1 MEDMDQSPLV
11 SSSSDSPPRP
21 QPAFKYQF
29 VKEPEDEEEEEEE
42 EDEDEDED
50 LEELEVLERKP
61 AAALSAAPVAAAA
74 ATPASAPLLD
84 FGNDFV
90 PPAPRG
96 PLPAAPLA
104 APERQPS
111 WDPSPVSSSVPAPSP
126 PSIRADSHSKLSE
139 DEEPPARPPPPP
151 PADVSPQAEPS
162 WTPAAPAPAAPPS
175 TPAAPKRRGSSG
187 SVDETL
193 FALPAASEPVI
204 HSSAEKIM
212 DLKEQPGNTVSAGQE
227 DFPSVLLETAAS
239 LPSLPP
245 LSAASF
251 KEREYLGDLPAVL
264 PTEGTL
270 PEISNEASKAFSEK
284 AKNPFVERNLTEF
297 SELEYSE
304 MESSF
309 SGSQKAEPAITVASP
324 RAEIVVRSKDKEE
337 DLVSRNIL
345 HTQQE
350 LSTVLTKS
358 VKEEDRVLSPEKTKD
373 SFNEKGVAAEAS
385 MREEYAD
392 FKPFERV
399 WEGKDTYKQ
408 DSDVLAAEGNI
419 ESKLEGKVDKKRFS
433 DSLEQTNREKD
444 SESSNDDTSFPSTP
458 EAIRGG
464 SGAYITCA
472 PFNPTTENVSAN
484 IFPLLEDHTSENK
497 TDEKKIEEK
506 KAQIVT
512 EKNASA
518 KASNPFLVAAQ
529 ESKTDYV
536 TTDHVS
542 KVTQEAVAN
551 MPEGLT
557 PDLVQEACESE
568 LNDATGTKIAFE
580 TKMDLVQTSEAVQES
595 LYPVTQLCPSFEE
608 SEATPSPVLPDIV
621 MEAPLNSVVPSAG
634 ASAVQLSSSPLE
646 TPPSVNYESM
656 KFEPENPPPYEEAM
670 NVSLKKELGMNE
682 EITEPESISVAV
694 QETEAPYISIACDL
708 IKETKISTEPTPD
721 FSSYSEI
728 AEVAQ
733 PVPEHSELVEDSS
746 PDSEPVDLF
755 SDDSI
760 PEVPQKQDEAVILVK
775 ENLIEIS
782 SESVTGHE
790 NKGKLSASPPPEGG
804 KPYLESFQPSL
815 GITKDTLAPDEVSAL
830 TQKEKIPLQMEE
842 LNTAVYS
849 SDGLFIAQEAN
860 LRESETFSDS
870 SPIEIIDEF
879 PTLVS
884 SKADSS
890 PTLAREYTD
899 LEVSH
904 KSEIADIQDVAG
916 SLARAGLPHDLSFKS
931 TQPKEEEVHVPD
943 EFSKDRD
950 DVSKVPVLPPDVSAL
965 AAQAE
970 IGSIEKPK
978 VLVKEAEKKLPS
990 DTEKERRSP
999 SAIFSAELSKTSVVD
1014 LLYWRDIKKT
1024 GVVFGASLFLLL
1036 SLTVFSIVS
1045 VTAYIALALLSVT
1058 ISFRIYKGVIQAIQK
1073 SDEGHPFRAY
1083 LESEVAISEEL
1094 VQKYSNSALG
1104 HVNCTIKELRRLFL
1118 VDDLV
1123 DSLKFA
1129 VLMWVFTYVGAL
1141 FNGLTLL
1148 ILALISLFSV
1158 PVIYERHQAQI
1169 DHYLGLANKNVKD
1182 AMAKIQAKIP
1192 GLKRKAE

>member
-1 MEDMDQSPLV
+1 MEDLDQSPLV
-11 SSSSDSPPRP
+11 SSSDSPPRP

-29 VKEPEDEEEEEEE
+29 VREPEDEEEEEEE
-42 EDEDEDED
+42 EEEDEDED

-61 AAALSAAPVAAAA
+61 AAGLSAAPVPTAPAAG
-74 ATPASAPLLD
+74 APLMD

-96 PLPAAPLA
+96 PLPAAPA

-111 WDPSPVSSSVPAPSP
+111 WDPSPVSSTVPAPSSLSAAAVSP
-126 PSIRADSHSKLSE
+126 SKLLE
-139 DEEPPARPPPPP
+139 DDEPPARPPPPP
-151 PADVSPQAEPS
+151 PASVSPQAEPA
-162 WTPAAPAPAAPPS
+162 WTPPAPAPAAPS

-204 HSSAEKIM
+204 RSSAENIM
-212 DLKEQPGNTVSAGQE
+212 DLKEQPGNTISAGQE

-239 LPSLPP
+239 LPSLSP

-251 KEREYLGDLPAVL
+251 KEHEYLGNLSTVL

-270 PEISNEASKAFSEK
+270 QETVNEASKEFSEK
-284 AKNPFVERNLTEF
+284 AKTPLVDRDLTEF

-304 MESSF
+304 MGSSF
-309 SGSQKAEPAITVASP
+309 DVSPKAESAIIVANP
-324 RAEIVVRSKDKEE
+324 REEIIVKNKEE
-337 DLVSRNIL
+337 ENLVSNNIL
-345 HTQQE
+345 HNQQE
-350 LSTVLTKS
+350 LPIALTKL
-358 VKEEDRVLSPEKTKD
+358 VKEEDEVMSLEKAKD
-373 SFNEKGVAAEAS
+373 SFNEKRIAVEAP

-399 WEGKDTYKQ
+399 WEVKDSKE
-408 DSDVLAAEGNI
+408 DSDVLAAGGKI
-419 ESKLEGKVDKKRFS
+419 ESKLESKVDKKGFA
-433 DSLEQTNREKD
+433 DSLEQTNHEKD

-458 EAIRGG
+458 EAIKDR

-472 PFNPTTENVSAN
+472 PFNPAATESIATN
-484 IFPLLEDHTSENK
+484 IFPLLGDHTSENK

-512 EKNASA
+512 EKNTST
-518 KASNPFLVAAQ
+518 KTSNPFLVAAQ
-529 ESKTDYV
+529 DSETDYV
-536 TTDHVS
+536 TTDNLG
-542 KVTQEAVAN
+542 KVTEEVVAN

-568 LNDATGTKIAFE
+568 LNEVTGTKIAYE
-580 TKMDLVQTSEAVQES
+580 TKMDLVQTSEVMQES
-595 LYPVTQLCPSFEE
+595 LYPAAQLCPSFEE

-621 MEAPLNSVVPSAG
+621 MEAPLNSAVPSAG
-634 ASAVQLSSSPLE
+634 ASAVQPSSSPLE
-646 TPPSVNYESM
+646 ASSVNYESIIH
-656 KFEPENPPPYEEAM
+656 EPENPPPYEEAM
-670 NVSLKKELGMNE
+670 SVSLKKVSGIKE
-682 EITEPESISVAV
+682 EIKEPESINAAV

-708 IKETKISTEPTPD
+708 IKETKLSAEPTPD
-721 FSSYSEI
+721 FSDYSEM
-728 AEVAQ
+728 AKVEQ
-733 PVPEHSELVEDSS
+733 PVPDHSELVEDSS

-760 PEVPQKQDEAVILVK
+760 PDVPQKQDEAVMLVK
-775 ENLIEIS
+775 ENLPETSFESMIE
-782 SESVTGHE
+782 HE
-790 NKGKLSASPPPEGG
+790 NKEKLSALPPEGG
-804 KPYLESFQPSL
+804 KPYLESFKL
-815 GITKDTLAPDEVSAL
+815 NLDNTKDTLLPDEVSTL
-830 TQKEKIPLQMEE
+830 SKKEKIPLQMEE
-842 LNTAVYS
+842 LSTAVYS
-849 SDGLFIAQEAN
+849 DDDLFLSKEAQV
-860 LRESETFSDS
+860 RETETFSDS

-879 PTLVS
+879 PTLIS
-884 SKADSS
+884 SKTDSFS
-890 PTLAREYTD
+890 KLAREYTD

-904 KSEIADIQDVAG
+904 KSEIANAPGGAG
-916 SLARAGLPHDLSFKS
+916 SLPCTELPHDLSLKNI
-931 TQPKEEEVHVPD
+931 QPKVEEKISFSD
-943 EFSKDRD
+943 DFSKNGSAT
-950 DVSKVPVLPPDVSAL
+950 SKVLLLPPDVSAL
-965 AAQAE
+965 TTQAE
-970 IGSIEKPK
+970 IGGIVKPK
-978 VLVKEAEKKLPS
+978 VLMKEAEKNLPS
-990 DTEKERRSP
+990 DTEKEDRSP

-1014 LLYWRDIKKT
+1014 LLYWRDMRKT

-1058 ISFRIYKGVIQAIQK
+1058 ISFRIYRGVIQAIQK

>member
-1 MEDMDQSPLV
+1 MV
-11 SSSSDSPPRP
+11 
-21 QPAFKYQF
+21 
-29 VKEPEDEEEEEEE
+29 
-42 EDEDEDED
+42 
-50 LEELEVLERKP
+50 
-61 AAALSAAPVAAAA
+61 
-74 ATPASAPLLD
+74 T
-84 FGNDFV
+84 
-90 PPAPRG
+90 
-96 PLPAAPLA
+96 
-104 APERQPS
+104 
-111 WDPSPVSSSVPAPSP
+111 
-126 PSIRADSHSKLSE
+126 
-139 DEEPPARPPPPP
+139 
-151 PADVSPQAEPS
+151 
-162 WTPAAPAPAAPPS
+162 
-175 TPAAPKRRGSSG
+175 
-187 SVDETL
+187 
-193 FALPAASEPVI
+193 
-204 HSSAEKIM
+204 EKIM

-239 LPSLPP
+239 LPSLSP
-245 LSAASF
+245 LSAAAF

-270 PEISNEASKAFSEK
+270 PEISSETSKAFSEK

-309 SGSQKAEPAITVASP
+309 SGSQKTEPAITVANP
-324 RAEIVVRSKDKEE
+324 RDEIVVRSKDKEE

-373 SFNEKGVAAEAS
+373 SFNEKGIAAEAS

-392 FKPFERV
+392 FKPFEQV
-399 WEGKDTYKQ
+399 WEVKDTYKQ
-408 DSDVLAAEGNI
+408 DSDVLAAGGNI
-419 ESKLEGKVDKKRFS
+419 ESKWEVKVDKKRFS
-433 DSLEQTNREKD
+433 DSLEPTSHEKE

-458 EAIRGG
+458 EAIKGG

-472 PFNPTTENVSAN
+472 PFNPTTTENVSTN
-484 IFPLLEDHTSENK
+484 IFPQLEDHTSENK

-518 KASNPFLVAAQ
+518 KTSNPFLMAAQ
-529 ESKTDYV
+529 DSKADYV

-542 KVTQEAVAN
+542 KVTEDVVAN

-568 LNDATGTKIAFE
+568 LNEATGTKIAFE

-634 ASAVQLSSSPLE
+634 ASAALLSSSPLE
-646 TPPSVNYESM
+646 APPSVNYESI

-670 NVSLKKELGMNE
+670 NVSLKKESGMKE

-733 PVPEHSELVEDSS
+733 PVLEHSELVEDSS

-782 SESVTGHE
+782 SESMTGHE
-790 NKGKLSASPPPEGG
+790 NKGKLGASPPPEGG

-815 GITKDTLAPDEVSAL
+815 GITKDTLAPSEVSAL

-879 PTLVS
+879 PTFVS

-904 KSEIADIQDVAG
+904 KSEIADIQDGAG
-916 SLARAGLPHDLSFKS
+916 SLACAGLPHDLSFKS
-931 TQPKEEEVHVPD
+931 IQPKEEEVHVPE
-943 EFSKDRD
+943 EFSKDRG
-950 DVSKVPVLPPDVSAL
+950 DVSKVPILPPDVSAL
-965 AAQAE
+965 DVQAE
-970 IGSIEKPK
+970 VGSIEKPK

-990 DTEKERRSP
+990 DTQKEQRSP
-999 SAIFSAELSKTSVVD
+999 SAIFSTELSKTSGNQSIHYFVLSCQLVTHRTFYY
-1014 LLYWRDIKKT
+1014 LLC
-1024 GVVFGASLFLLL
+1024 SMLCL
-1036 SLTVFSIVS
+1036 
-1045 VTAYIALALLSVT
+1045 
-1058 ISFRIYKGVIQAIQK
+1058 
-1073 SDEGHPFRAY
+1073 
-1083 LESEVAISEEL
+1083 
-1094 VQKYSNSALG
+1094 
-1104 HVNCTIKELRRLFL
+1104 
-1118 VDDLV
+1118 
-1123 DSLKFA
+1123 
-1129 VLMWVFTYVGAL
+1129 
-1141 FNGLTLL
+1141 
-1148 ILALISLFSV
+1148 
-1158 PVIYERHQAQI
+1158 
-1169 DHYLGLANKNVKD
+1169 
-1182 AMAKIQAKIP
+1182 
-1192 GLKRKAE
+1192 

>member
-1 MEDMDQSPLV
+1 MEDMDQSPMV

-29 VKEPEDEEEEEEE
+29 VKEPEDEEEEEE

-61 AAALSAAPVAAAA
+61 AAALSAAPVPAAI
-74 ATPASAPLLD
+74 ATPAGAPLLD

-104 APERQPS
+104 APERQLS
-111 WDPSPVSSSVPAPSP
+111 WDPSPASSAEPAPSL
-126 PSIRADSHSKLSE
+126 PSITKTSPSQLSE
-139 DEEPPARPPPPP
+139 DDEPPARPPPPP
-151 PADVSPQAEPS
+151 PADVSPQAEPA
-162 WTPAAPAPAAPPS
+162 WIPAAPAPAAPPS

-239 LPSLPP
+239 LPSLAP

-251 KEREYLGDLPAVL
+251 KEHEYLGNLPAVL

-270 PEISNEASKAFSEK
+270 REISDEASKEFSEK
-284 AKNPFVERNLTEF
+284 AKKPFVDRDLPEF

-304 MESSF
+304 MGSSF
-309 SGSQKAEPAITVASP
+309 SGSPRAESAITVANP
-324 RAEIVVRSKDKEE
+324 REEIIVKNKDEEE
-337 DLVSRNIL
+337 DLVSNNIL
-345 HTQQE
+345 RTQQE
-350 LSTVLTKS
+350 LPIVLSKS
-358 VKEEDRVLSPEKTKD
+358 VKEEDRVMSPEKTKD
-373 SFNEKGVAAEAS
+373 SFNEKGIVAEAPV
-385 MREEYAD
+385 REEYAD
-392 FKPFERV
+392 FKPFEQV
-399 WEGKDTYKQ
+399 WEVKDTYKQ
-408 DSDVLAAEGNI
+408 DSDVLAAGGNI
-419 ESKLEGKVDKKRFS
+419 ESKLEGKVDTERFS

-458 EAIRGG
+458 EAIKDG

-472 PFNPTTENVSAN
+472 PFNPSAN

-518 KASNPFLVAAQ
+518 KTSNPFLVATQ
-529 ESKTDYV
+529 DSKTDYD
-536 TTDHVS
+536 TTDHLS
-542 KVTQEAVAN
+542 EVTEEVVAN
-551 MPEGLT
+551 MHEGLT

-568 LNDATGTKIAFE
+568 LSEATGTKIAFE
-580 TKMDLVQTSEAVQES
+580 TKMDLVQTSEAMQES
-595 LYPVTQLCPSFEE
+595 LYPVAQLCPSFEE

-621 MEAPLNSVVPSAG
+621 MEAPLNSIVPSAG

-646 TPPSVNYESM
+646 APPSVNYESI
-656 KFEPENPPPYEEAM
+656 KLEPENPPPYEEAM
-670 NVSLKKELGMNE
+670 NVSLKKVSGMNE
-682 EITEPESISVAV
+682 EIKEAESISVAV

-708 IKETKISTEPTPD
+708 IKETKLSTEPTPD

-728 AEVAQ
+728 AKVAQ
-733 PVPEHSELVEDSS
+733 LVPTHSELVEDSS

-775 ENLIEIS
+775 ENLIETS
-782 SESVTGHE
+782 SESMIEHE
-790 NKGKLSASPPPEGG
+790 NKEKLSASPPPEGG
-804 KPYLESFQPSL
+804 KPYLESFQPNL
-815 GITKDTLAPDEVSAL
+815 ETTKDTLSSNEVSTL
-830 TQKEKIPLQMEE
+830 IQKEKIPLQMEE

-849 SDGLFIAQEAN
+849 NDGLYIAKEAKI
-860 LRESETFSDS
+860 RESETFSDS

-879 PTLVS
+879 PTFVS
-884 SKADSS
+884 SKTDSS
-890 PTLAREYTD
+890 PTLAREYSD
-899 LEVSH
+899 LEISY
-904 KSEIADIQDVAG
+904 KSEVASVQDGAG
-916 SLARAGLPHDLSFKS
+916 SLPCSELPHEVSVKS
-931 TQPKEEEVHVPD
+931 VQPKDEEKVHVPD
-943 EFSKDRD
+943 EFSKDRAD
-950 DVSKVPVLPPDVSAL
+950 ISKVPLLPPDVSAL
-965 AAQAE
+965 DAQTG
-970 IGSIEKPK
+970 IGSIVKPK

-990 DTEKERRSP
+990 GTEKEHRPP
-999 SAIFSAELSKTSVVD
+999 SAMFSAELSKTSVVD

-1058 ISFRIYKGVIQAIQK
+1058 ICFRIYKGVIQAIQK

>member
-21 QPAFKYQF
+21 QPPFKYQF
-29 VKEPEDEEEEEEE
+29 VREPEDEEEDEEE
-42 EDEDEDED
+42 EDEEEEDED

-61 AAALSAAPVAAAA
+61 ATGLSAAPVPTAPVAG
-74 ATPASAPLLD
+74 APLLD
-84 FGNDFV
+84 FGSDFV

-96 PLPAAPLA
+96 PLPAAPPA
-104 APERQPS
+104 APERPPS
-111 WDPSPVSSSVPAPSP
+111 WDSSPVSPAVPAPSL
-126 PSIRADSHSKLSE
+126 PSAAAALPSKLPE
-139 DEEPPARPPPPP
+139 DDEPPARPPPPP
-151 PADVSPQAEPS
+151 PASVSPQAEPA
-162 WTPAAPAPAAPPS
+162 WTPPAPAPAAPPS

-193 FALPAASEPVI
+193 FALPAAYEPVI

-239 LPSLPP
+239 LPSLSP

-251 KEREYLGDLPAVL
+251 KEHEYLGNLPVSC
-264 PTEGTL
+264 TEGTL
-270 PEISNEASKAFSEK
+270 QETSTEASKEFTEK
-284 AKNPFVERNLTEF
+284 AKNPFVDRDLAKF
-297 SELEYSE
+297 SQLEYSE
-304 MESSF
+304 MSLSF
-309 SGSQKAEPAITVASP
+309 SGSPKAESAIIVANP
-324 RAEIVVRSKDKEE
+324 REENEDEKE
-337 DLVSRNIL
+337 DLVSNNVLRN
-345 HTQQE
+345 QQE
-350 LSTVLTKS
+350 LPIALTNKS
-358 VKEEDRVLSPEKTKD
+358 VKEEDKVMSPEKTKD
-373 SFNEKGVAAEAS
+373 SFIEKRIAAEAP

-399 WEGKDTYKQ
+399 WDVKDTHKQ
-408 DSDVLAAEGNI
+408 DSDEGNVESML
-419 ESKLEGKVDKKRFS
+419 ESKVGKKCFA
-433 DSLEQTNREKD
+433 DSPEQTNHEKD

-458 EAIRGG
+458 EAVKDG

-472 PFNPTTENVSAN
+472 PFNPTATENLSTN

-512 EKNASA
+512 EKNFST
-518 KASNPFLVAAQ
+518 KTSNPFLVATQDSEA
-529 ESKTDYV
+529 DYV
-536 TTDHVS
+536 TTDSVS
-542 KVTQEAVAN
+542 KVTAEVVAS
-551 MPEGLT
+551 MAEGLT

-568 LNDATGTKIAFE
+568 LNEATGTKIAFE
-580 TKMDLVQTSEAVQES
+580 TKMDLVQTSEALQES
-595 LYPVTQLCPSFEE
+595 LYPVASQLCPSFEE

-621 MEAPLNSVVPSAG
+621 MEAPLNSQVPGAAAPAAQPSSSQLEAPPSAK
-634 ASAVQLSSSPLE
+634 
-646 TPPSVNYESM
+646 YESR
-656 KFEPENPPPYEEAM
+656 KPEPENPPPYEEAM
-670 NVSLKKELGMNE
+670 NVSLKNVSGIKEEMK
-682 EITEPESISVAV
+682 EPESTNVAV
-694 QETEAPYISIACDL
+694 QETETPYISIACDL
-708 IKETKISTEPTPD
+708 IKETKLSTEPSSD
-721 FSSYSEI
+721 FSDYSEI
-728 AEVAQ
+728 AKVAQ
-733 PVPEHSELVEDSS
+733 PVADHSELVEDSS

-760 PEVPQKQDEAVILVK
+760 PEVPPKQDEAVILVN
-775 ENLIEIS
+775 ENLMDTS
-782 SESVTGHE
+782 QSVMEHE
-790 NKGKLSASPPPEGG
+790 TKEKLSASRPPEGG
-804 KPYLESFQPSL
+804 KPYLESFQPNL
-815 GITKDTLAPDEVSAL
+815 DTTKDALSPEVSAL
-830 TQKEKIPLQMEE
+830 TQKEKIPLQMKE
-842 LNTAVYS
+842 LSTAVYS
-849 SDGLFIAQEAN
+849 DDGVFIAKEAKV
-860 LRESETFSDS
+860 RESETFSDS

-879 PTLVS
+879 PTFVS
-884 SKADSS
+884 SKTDSS
-890 PTLAREYTD
+890 PKLTGEYTD

-904 KSEIADIQDVAG
+904 KYEIANVQDEAG
-916 SLARAGLPHDLSFKS
+916 SLPGSEFPHDLSFKNV
-931 TQPKEEEVHVPD
+931 QPKEEDKVHVPD
-943 EFSKDRD
+943 ELFKDRSD
-950 DVSKVPVLPPDVSAL
+950 ISKVPLLPPDVSPL
-965 AAQAE
+965 ATQTE
-970 IGSIEKPK
+970 IGSIVKPT
-978 VLVKEAEKKLPS
+978 VLVKEAEKKTPS
-990 DTEKERRSP
+990 DTEQENRSP

-1045 VTAYIALALLSVT
+1045 VTAYIVLALLSVT

-1129 VLMWVFTYVGAL
+1129 ALMWVFTYVGAL

-1169 DHYLGLANKNVKD
+1169 DHYLGLANKSVKD

>member
-29 VKEPEDEEEEEEE
+29 VREPEDEEEEEEEE

-61 AAALSAAPVAAAA
+61 AAGLSAAPVPTAAAA
-74 ATPASAPLLD
+74 PSPAGAPLLD

-90 PPAPRG
+90 PPPPRG

-104 APERQPS
+104 AREQQPS
-111 WDPSPVSSSVPAPSP
+111 WDQNPTSLEMSAPSP
-126 PSIRADSHSKLSE
+126 PSVATASPSNITE
-139 DEEPPARPPPPP
+139 DDEPPARPPPPP
-151 PADVSPQAEPS
+151 PAGVSPQAEPA

-204 HSSAEKIM
+204 HSSA
-212 DLKEQPGNTVSAGQE
+212 
-227 DFPSVLLETAAS
+227 AAS
-239 LPSLPP
+239 L
-245 LSAASF
+245 
-251 KEREYLGDLPAVL
+251 KEHEYLGELPTVL
-264 PTEGTL
+264 PTGGTL
-270 PEISNEASKAFSEK
+270 QEISNEASREFSEK
-284 AKNPFVERNLTEF
+284 AKNPFVDRDLTEF

-304 MESSF
+304 MGSSF
-309 SGSQKAEPAITVASP
+309 SGSPKAESAIAVANP
-324 RAEIVVRSKDKEE
+324 KEE
-337 DLVSRNIL
+337 VIVKNKDEKEPLVSNNAVRK
-345 HTQQE
+345 E
-350 LSTVLTKS
+350 LPITLTEP
-358 VKEEDRVLSPEKTKD
+358 VTEEDRVMSPGKTKD
-373 SFNEKGVAAEAS
+373 SFNEKGIAAEAP
-385 MREEYAD
+385 MKEEYAD

-399 WEGKDTYKQ
+399 WEVKDTHKQ
-408 DSDVLAAEGNI
+408 GSDVLAAGGTV
-419 ESKLEGKVDKKRFS
+419 ESKLGSKVDKKCFS
-433 DSLEQTNREKD
+433 DSLEQTNHEKD
-444 SESSNDDTSFPSTP
+444 SESSNDDASFPSTP
-458 EAIRGG
+458 EAVKDG

-472 PFNPTTENVSAN
+472 PFNPTATENVSTN
-484 IFPLLEDHTSENK
+484 IFPLLEDRTSENK

-506 KAQIVT
+506 KAQIIT

-518 KASNPFLVAAQ
+518 KTSNPFLVATLD
-529 ESKTDYV
+529 SKTDYI
-536 TTDHVS
+536 TTDHLS
-542 KVTQEAVAN
+542 RVTEEVVAN
-551 MPEGLT
+551 IPEGLT

-568 LNDATGTKIAFE
+568 LNEATGTKIVFE
-580 TKMDLVQTSEAVQES
+580 TKMDLVQTSEAMQES
-595 LYPVTQLCPSFEE
+595 LYPVAQLCPSFEE

-621 MEAPLNSVVPSAG
+621 MEAPLNSIVPSAG
-634 ASAVQLSSSPLE
+634 ASAVQPSSSPLE
-646 TPPSVNYESM
+646 APPSVNYESI
-656 KFEPENPPPYEEAM
+656 KLEPENPPPYEEAM
-670 NVSLKKELGMNE
+670 NVSLKKVSGIKE
-682 EITEPESISVAV
+682 EVKASESISEAV

-708 IKETKISTEPTPD
+708 IKETKLSTEPTAE
-721 FSSYSEI
+721 FSSYSEV
-728 AEVAQ
+728 AKVAQ
-733 PVPEHSELVEDSS
+733 PVPDHSDLVEDSS

-775 ENLIEIS
+775 ENLVEAESMIE
-782 SESVTGHE
+782 HE
-790 NKGKLSASPPPEGG
+790 NKEKLSASPSPEGG
-804 KPYLESFQPSL
+804 KPYLESFQTNL
-815 GITKDTLAPDEVSAL
+815 DTTKDTLLPDKVSTL

-842 LNTAVYS
+842 LNTSVYS
-849 SDGLFIAQEAN
+849 NDGLFIAKEAKI
-860 LRESETFSDS
+860 RESETFSDS

-884 SKADSS
+884 SKTDFS
-890 PTLAREYTD
+890 PTLAGEYTN
-899 LEVSH
+899 LEVAH
-904 KSEIADIQDVAG
+904 KNEIVSVQDGAG
-916 SLARAGLPHDLSFKS
+916 SLPCSELAHDLSFKNV
-931 TQPKEEEVHVPD
+931 QPKDEDKVPVPD
-943 EFSKDRD
+943 EFSKDRAD
-950 DVSKVPVLPPDVSAL
+950 ISKVPLLPPDDSAV
-965 AAQAE
+965 AAPTE
-970 IGSIEKPK
+970 IADVVKPK
-978 VLVKEAEKKLPS
+978 VLVKEAEKILPS
-990 DTEKERRSP
+990 DREKEKRSP

-1192 GLKRKAE
+1192 GLKRKTE

>member
-1 MEDMDQSPLV
+1 MEDLDQSPLV
-11 SSSSDSPPRP
+11 SSSDSPPRP

-29 VKEPEDEEEEEEE
+29 VREPEDEEEEEEE
-42 EDEDEDED
+42 EEEEDEDED

-61 AAALSAAPVAAAA
+61 AAGLSAAVVA
-74 ATPASAPLLD
+74 PAPAVGAPLQD

-96 PLPAAPLA
+96 PLPAAPPA
-104 APERQPS
+104 APERLAA
-111 WDPSPVSSSVPAPSP
+111 WDPSPVSSTVSAPSL
-126 PSIRADSHSKLSE
+126 PSAAAVSPSKLPE
-139 DEEPPARPPPPP
+139 DDEPPARPPPPP
-151 PADVSPQAEPS
+151 PAGVSPLAEPA
-162 WTPAAPAPAAPPS
+162 WTPPAPAPAAPPS

-239 LPSLPP
+239 LPSLSP

-251 KEREYLGDLPAVL
+251 KEHEYLGNFSTVL

-270 PEISNEASKAFSEK
+270 QETLNKSSKEFSEK
-284 AKNPFVERNLTEF
+284 AKNPFVDRDVTEF

-304 MESSF
+304 MGSSF
-309 SGSQKAEPAITVASP
+309 SGPPKASAVIAANP
-324 RAEIVVRSKDKEE
+324 REEISVKSKDEEE
-337 DLVSRNIL
+337 DLVSSNIF
-345 HTQQE
+345 HNQQE
-350 LSTVLTKS
+350 LSVALTKL
-358 VKEEDRVLSPEKTKD
+358 VKEEDKVMSPEKTKD
-373 SFNEKGVAAEAS
+373 SFNEKRDAEVPL
-385 MREEYAD
+385 REEYAD
-392 FKPFERV
+392 FKPYEQV
-399 WEGKDTYKQ
+399 WEVKDTFKE
-408 DSDVLAAEGNI
+408 DSDILAAGANR
-419 ESKLEGKVDKKRFS
+419 ESKLESKVDKKCFA
-433 DSLEQTNREKD
+433 DSLQQTNHEKD
-444 SESSNDDTSFPSTP
+444 SESSNDDTSLPSTP
-458 EAIRGG
+458 EAIKDS

-472 PFNPTTENVSAN
+472 PFNPTATESIAAN
-484 IFPLLEDHTSENK
+484 IFPLLGDHTSENK

-506 KAQIVT
+506 KAQSVT
-512 EKNASA
+512 EKNTSI
-518 KASNPFLVAAQ
+518 KTSNPFLVATRDS
-529 ESKTDYV
+529 ETDYV
-536 TTDHVS
+536 TTDNLS
-542 KVTQEAVAN
+542 KVTEEVVAN

-568 LNDATGTKIAFE
+568 LNEATGTKIAYE
-580 TKMDLVQTSEAVQES
+580 TKVDLVQTSEAMQES

-621 MEAPLNSVVPSAG
+621 MEAPLNSVVPSVG
-634 ASAVQLSSSPLE
+634 ASAVQPSSSPLE
-646 TPPSVNYESM
+646 ASSVNYESI
-656 KFEPENPPPYEEAM
+656 KLEPENPPPYEEAM
-670 NVSLKKELGMNE
+670 NVSLKKVSGVKE
-682 EITEPESISVAV
+682 EEPESINAAV

-708 IKETKISTEPTPD
+708 IKETKVSTEPTPD
-721 FSSYSEI
+721 FSNYSEI
-728 AEVAQ
+728 AKVEQ
-733 PVPEHSELVEDSS
+733 PEPDHSELVEDSS

-760 PEVPQKQDEAVILVK
+760 PEVPQKQDEAVMLVK
-775 ENLIEIS
+775 ETLAKTS
-782 SESVTGHE
+782 SESMLEHE
-790 NKGKLSASPPPEGG
+790 SKEKFSILPPEGG
-804 KPYLESFQPSL
+804 KPYLESFKPNL
-815 GITKDTLAPDEVSAL
+815 DTTKDAVSPDEISTL
-830 TQKEKIPLQMEE
+830 SKKEKIPLQMEE
-842 LNTAVYS
+842 LNNAVYS
-849 SDGLFIAQEAN
+849 NDGLFITKEAQI
-860 LRESETFSDS
+860 RESETFSDS

-879 PTLVS
+879 PTFVS
-884 SKADSS
+884 SKNDSS
-890 PTLAREYTD
+890 KFAREYTD
-899 LEVSH
+899 LEAPP
-904 KSEIADIQDVAG
+904 KSEIVNVQDGAG
-916 SLARAGLPHDLSFKS
+916 SLPCTELPRDFSFKNI
-931 TQPKEEEVHVPD
+931 QPKDEEKIRVSD
-943 EFSKDRD
+943 EFSKNRSDIT
-950 DVSKVPVLPPDVSAL
+950 KVPLLPPDVSAL
-965 AAQAE
+965 ATQTE
-970 IGSIEKPK
+970 IGSMVKPK
-978 VLVKEAEKKLPS
+978 VLMKEAEKKA
-990 DTEKERRSP
+990 DTEKKDRSP

-1083 LESEVAISEEL
+1083 LESDVAISEEL